1 MQEKRK
7 DLIWIIRITLF
18 IAIGLMVYF
27 VFITVFIPVSRFRI
41 EIPAEGKKAENKI
54 FQPDQEWH
62 NSVDD
67 SLKNKIA
74 GIIARESFLIACLEM
89 TKTDS
94 ISLAVSLQ
102 DSSISLVVQGV
113 TIYKA
118 KIQSYNVSN
127 AILKTDP
134 FVLAHWLA
142 KPFVIDTHYASIQKA
157 PVLYKKAPKDTIEAM
172 NQLEIDP
179 FKDDLDPV
187 YISMN
192 LDRKLN
198 LIIKQ
203 VEPLEKG
210 NLKKLKKYRKEM
222 RSVNRKYVFSH
233 LMHFTAIEFIPEI
246 NIVID
251 KKAARVIYRALP
263 VDALVAIQL

>member
-7 DLIWIIRITLF
+7 DLIWIIRIALF
-18 IAIGLMVYF
+18 IALGLMVYF
-27 VFITVFIPVSRFRI
+27 VFLTVIIPVSRFRI
-41 EIPAEGKKAENKI
+41 ELPAEEKKADNKI
-54 FQPDQEWH
+54 FQPDQEWQ
-62 NSVDD
+62 NTVDD

-74 GIIARESFLIACLEM
+74 NIISRESFLIASLGM

-102 DSSISLVVQGV
+102 DSSVSLVVQGV

-118 KIQSYNVSN
+118 KIFSFKVSN

-142 KPFVIDTHYASIQKA
+142 KPFVIDTYYASIQKA

-172 NQLEIDP
+172 SQLEIDP

-187 YISMN
+187 YISLSM
-192 LDRKLN
+192 DRKVN
-198 LIIKQ
+198 LIFEQ

-210 NLKKLKKYRKEM
+210 NLKKLKKYRRDMK
-222 RSVNRKYVFSH
+222 SVSRRYIFNH
-233 LMHFTAIEFIPEI
+233 LMNFTPIEFIPEI
-246 NIVID
+246 SIVID

-263 VDALVAIQL
+263 ANALVAIEL